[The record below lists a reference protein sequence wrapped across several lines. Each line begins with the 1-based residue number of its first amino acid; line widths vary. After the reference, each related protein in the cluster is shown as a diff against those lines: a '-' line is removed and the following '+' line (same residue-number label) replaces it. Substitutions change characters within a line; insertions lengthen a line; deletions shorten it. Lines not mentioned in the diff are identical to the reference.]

1 MEGFGLYGMIYSE
14 HNKHMEGFGLYGI
27 RYSEH
32 IYNGKAYGR
41 LWAVLSNGKAYGRL
55 WAVLRYSEHMAHKL
69 FQEISGSS
77 VIAEQGA
84 AILVRRARSNST
96 TGHVSEQMVLSAVL
110 S

>member
-1 MEGFGLYGMIYSE
+1 MIGLMSIWLIS
-14 HNKHMEGFGLYGI
+14 I
-27 RYSEH
+27 WPS
-32 IYNGKAYGR
+32 I
-41 LWAVLSNGKAYGRL
+41 
-55 WAVLRYSEHMAHKL
+55 

-77 VIAEQGA
+77 VIAGEQGA